1 MEMIEVGVAIFC
13 LSAAYVAFDLVAVE
27 LDSTVRPPAALL
39 GLGASVPYDAQMA
52 EAAAS
57 ARAELP

>member
-1 MEMIEVGVAIFC
+1 MEMIEVGVAIF
-13 LSAAYVAFDLVAVE
+13 AFQPRL
-27 LDSTVRPPAALL
+27 TVDF
-39 GLGASVPYDAQMA
+39 ASNACGITRAWCVGPYDAQMA